1 MLADARLDPPSS
13 PFARSFPSRSES
25 PSSTSLTVNY
35 VPTKLSAALLSPANT
50 GPYRRK
56 GKGDS
61 LSLPKQGG
69 GVDAFRSGEA
79 RIGSRHDDEYDG
91 IMHGYSRGKKKMKWT
106 KFKWILLIA
115 NILVRRFLSSMFYF
129 HLQSHVQLTIYSLI
143 ALVTCLLIWFNV
155 FKHSDIILTANV
167 TELTTSTV
175 AAALGL
181 FTCVIGWGGI
191 LLNNRAFL
199 AVYTFLLWLVFAALV
214 IPGYLSY
221 KWRTFNLEGK
231 VNSQWSRE
239 LGSAGRLSVQNELE
253 CCGYY
258 NPFVEATVSA
268 SCYSRTVLPGCK
280 QNFLDFEREVL
291 KWWYISVFGLVPL
304 HIFVMVS
311 GLLCS
316 NHVTYRFG
324 KGLTPKAYRLDISSV
339 AAIMDNYAKYV
350 FVSLLFP
357 THLFNPS
364 PLLANWRTNTAPE

>member
-106 KFKWILLIA
+106 KFKWILFFA
-115 NILVRRFLSSMFYF
+115 NILVRRFPCSMFYF

-155 FKHSDIILTANV
+155 FKHSDIILAANV

-239 LGSAGRLSVQNELE
+239 LGSAGRLRVQNELE

-280 QNFLDFEREVL
+280 QNFLNFERGVL

-324 KGLTPKAYRLDISSV
+324 KGLTPKAYRLDIDSV
-339 AAIMDNYAKYV
+339 AAIMDNYAK
-350 FVSLLFP
+350 
-357 THLFNPS
+357 
-364 PLLANWRTNTAPE
+364 

>member
-1 MLADARLDPPSS
+1 M
-13 PFARSFPSRSES
+13 
-25 PSSTSLTVNY
+25 
-35 VPTKLSAALLSPANT
+35 
-50 GPYRRK
+50 
-56 GKGDS
+56 
-61 LSLPKQGG
+61 
-69 GVDAFRSGEA
+69 
-79 RIGSRHDDEYDG
+79 
-91 IMHGYSRGKKKMKWT
+91 
-106 KFKWILLIA
+106 
-115 NILVRRFLSSMFYF
+115 
-129 HLQSHVQLTIYSLI
+129 
-143 ALVTCLLIWFNV
+143 LIWFNV

-175 AAALGL
+175 AATLGL

-239 LGSAGRLSVQNELE
+239 LGSAGRLIVQNELE

-268 SCYSRTVLPGCK
+268 SCYSRTTLPGCK
-280 QNFLDFEREVL
+280 QHFLNFERGVL
-291 KWWYISVFGLVPL
+291 KWWYTGVFGLVPV
-304 HIFVMVS
+304 HIFVMVA

-324 KGLTPKAYRLDISSV
+324 KGLTPKAYRLDMDSV
-339 AAIMDNYAKYV
+339 AAIIDNYAK
-350 FVSLLFP
+350 
-357 THLFNPS
+357 
-364 PLLANWRTNTAPE
+364 

>member
-1 MLADARLDPPSS
+1 MVYFRLHPH
-13 PFARSFPSRSES
+13 F
-25 PSSTSLTVNY
+25 
-35 VPTKLSAALLSPANT
+35 
-50 GPYRRK
+50 
-56 GKGDS
+56 
-61 LSLPKQGG
+61 
-69 GVDAFRSGEA
+69 
-79 RIGSRHDDEYDG
+79 
-91 IMHGYSRGKKKMKWT
+91 
-106 KFKWILLIA
+106 
-115 NILVRRFLSSMFYF
+115 
-129 HLQSHVQLTIYSLI
+129 QLTIYSLI

-181 FTCVIGWGGI
+181 FTSVIGWAGI

-239 LGSAGRLSVQNELE
+239 LGSAGRLRVQNELD

-258 NPFVEATVSA
+258 SPFVEATVSA
-268 SCYSRTVLPGCK
+268 SCYSRSTLPGCK
-280 QNFLDFEREVL
+280 QDFLKFERGLL
-291 KWWYISVFGLVPL
+291 KWWYTGVFGLVPV
-304 HIFVMVS
+304 HIFVMVA

-324 KGLTPKAYRLDISSV
+324 KGLTPKAYRLDMGSV
-339 AAIMDNYAKYV
+339 AAIMDNYAKSV
-350 FVSLLFP
+350 FISLFCFP
-357 THLFNPS
+357 HLF
-364 PLLANWRTNTAPE
+364 

>member
-1 MLADARLDPPSS
+1 
-13 PFARSFPSRSES
+13 
-25 PSSTSLTVNY
+25 
-35 VPTKLSAALLSPANT
+35 
-50 GPYRRK
+50 
-56 GKGDS
+56 
-61 LSLPKQGG
+61 
-69 GVDAFRSGEA
+69 
-79 RIGSRHDDEYDG
+79 
-91 IMHGYSRGKKKMKWT
+91 
-106 KFKWILLIA
+106 
-115 NILVRRFLSSMFYF
+115 
-129 HLQSHVQLTIYSLI
+129 LI

-199 AVYTFLLWLVFAALV
+199 AVYTFLLWLAFAALV

-280 QNFLDFEREVL
+280 QNFFLDFEREVL

-339 AAIMDNYAKYV
+339 AAIMDNYANELADKYGAGV
-350 FVSLLFP
+350 ADEILKRSRSNLNLSSMSSMPLISASVSGASSD
-357 THLFNPS
+357 HRSRGRYDSIGGRS
-364 PLLANWRTNTAPE
+364 PEVIMDM